1 MPSRSFFTSSCNP
14 ATDCC
19 VSFASAASGLPLH
32 NPDNQRNNDDKQGNH
47 TDCPLFSPSAQRR
60 QLVAQ
65 FKHLGFKGVRTT
77 KRIIKLIAFAD
88 PLPICG
94 LQCAQL
100 FGLGVMRVGSKIR
113 IKKKVPD
120 LFSALFGIQ
129 RLVLCIAHPTEL
141 LVDCCWLGAVALTH
155 ELDDAGACVNAAAYH
170 AAQLALFSAENILPV
185 WLVTQE
191 LKRVRHKLT
200 RASQFLAYR
209 RNEDDRAHRNRHL
222 LVTKLEPAD
231 KTLFAARFAI
241 FRAMVKICLFVSVLP
256 RKSGPVAQR

>member
-1 MPSRSFFTSSCNP
+1 MKKPTY
-14 ATDCC
+14 
-19 VSFASAASGLPLH
+19 
-32 NPDNQRNNDDKQGNH
+32 QRNDQNKQGNH
-47 TDCPLFSPSAQRR
+47 AECPLFSTPAQRR

-65 FKHLGFKGVRTT
+65 FKHLGFKGVRAT

-100 FGLGVMRVGSKIR
+100 FGLGVMGIGSKIW

-120 LFSALFGIQ
+120 LFPALFGIQ

-141 LVDCCWLGAVALTH
+141 LVDCWWRGTVALTH
-155 ELDDAGACVNAAAYH
+155 DLDDAGACVNAAAYH
-170 AAQLALFSAENILPV
+170 SAQLALFSAENILPV

-200 RASQFLAYR
+200 RASQFPAYR
-209 RNEDDRAHRNRHL
+209 
-222 LVTKLEPAD
+222 
-231 KTLFAARFAI
+231 
-241 FRAMVKICLFVSVLP
+241 
-256 RKSGPVAQR
+256 